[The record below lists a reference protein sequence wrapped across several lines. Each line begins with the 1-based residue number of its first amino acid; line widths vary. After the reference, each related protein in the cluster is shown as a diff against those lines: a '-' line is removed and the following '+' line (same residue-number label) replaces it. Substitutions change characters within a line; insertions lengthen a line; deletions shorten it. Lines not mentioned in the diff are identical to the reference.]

1 MGKQASLI
9 RIARFG
15 FTVALCLT
23 TPTLLRAQA
32 PACGFS
38 TGFGDLDILDDQG
51 DFTFG
56 NTVHLEG
63 PPGAGTTTLGTFII
77 INRDSAHANQA
88 TYPYRNCSYNNL
100 AVFLRTNLVNQAN
113 PALAIPSQDIIL
125 NNLPHVL
132 PPGQFAVVGVS
143 VILPPG
149 TVAGTYRGSVT
160 IGDLDAGIDQ
170 TATGEIIGS
179 DQIDIQVVVDPQ
191 PALGIINADTAAR
204 LDSLTI
210 RGRAGERATG
220 AVRIANTGNT
230 PLSNVQV
237 TATDLQSESSV
248 GITIPAQAITVSTA
262 SFSSLA
268 VADTQR
274 VTVSVNIPPGTLGGR
289 YRGSLIVQGQGATPQ
304 RIPLIVIVTSSRGI
318 VFENNPV
325 RNSNGV
331 ARIAFNGDPGTQYQV
346 GIFDMNGLLVF
357 TTTDTVF
364 AGVTAT
370 GAPGT
375 AQNPASGADFA
386 VSVTWP
392 LINGRGEGVASG
404 TYYVVV
410 ESIVNGQRQL
420 ARDKLIV
427 IR

>member
-1 MGKQASLI
+1 MGKHASLR

-15 FTVALCLT
+15 FTAALCLT
-23 TPTLLRAQA
+23 TPIVLRAQA
-32 PACGFS
+32 PACSFPN
-38 TGFGDLDILDDQG
+38 FGDLDILDDQG
-51 DFTFG
+51 DYTFG

-63 PPGAGTTTLGTFII
+63 PPGAGTTTLGTFILV
-77 INRDSAHANQA
+77 NRDSAHANQGA
-88 TYPYRNCSYNNL
+88 FPYSNCSYNNIYV
-100 AVFLRTNLVNQAN
+100 ALRTNLVNQAN
-113 PALAIPSQDIIL
+113 PALAIPAQDIIL
-125 NNLPHVL
+125 NNLPHIM
-132 PPGQFAVVGVS
+132 PPGQFAYVGVS

-149 TVAGTYRGSVT
+149 TVAGTYRGSIT
-160 IGDLDAGIDQ
+160 IGDSVAGISTTQ
-170 TATGEIIGS
+170 TGEIIGS
-179 DQIDIQVVVDPQ
+179 PQINIQVVVDPQ
-191 PALGIINADTAAR
+191 PALSIINPDSAAI
-204 LDSLTI
+204 LDSLVI
-210 RGRAGERATG
+210 RGRAGERAAG
-220 AVRIANTGNT
+220 SVRIANTGNT

-289 YRGSLIVQGQGATPQ
+289 YRGSLIVQGQGATPE
-304 RIPLIVIVTSSRGI
+304 RIPLVVIVTSSRGI

-325 RNSNGV
+325 RNANGV
-331 ARIAFNGDPGTQYQV
+331 ARIAFNGDPGTEYKV
-346 GIFDMNGLLVF
+346 GIFDVNGLMVY

-370 GAPGT
+370 GTPGT
-375 AQNPASGADFA
+375 AQNPAPGADFA
-386 VSVTWP
+386 VNVTWP

-410 ESIVNGQRQL
+410 ESFVNGQRQL

>member
-1 MGKQASLI
+1 MGKHASLR

-15 FTVALCLT
+15 FTAALCLT
-23 TPTLLRAQA
+23 TPILLRAQA
-32 PACGFS
+32 PACGFPR
-38 TGFGDLDILDDQG
+38 FGDLDILDDQG

-88 TYPYRNCSYNNL
+88 TYPYSNCSYNNL

-113 PALAIPSQDIIL
+113 PALAIPAQDIIL

-191 PALGIINADTAAR
+191 PALGLVNPDSAAR
-204 LDSLTI
+204 LDSLVI
-210 RGRAGERATG
+210 RGRAGERASG
-220 AVRIANTGNT
+220 AVRIANTGNA
-230 PLSNVQV
+230 PLSDVLI

-274 VTVSVNIPPGTLGGR
+274 VTVSVNIPAGTLGGR

-304 RIPLIVIVTSSRGI
+304 RIPLVVIVTSSRGI

-325 RNSNGV
+325 RNANGV
-331 ARIAFNGDPGTQYQV
+331 ARIAFNGDPGTEYQV
-346 GIFDMNGLLVF
+346 GIYDMNGLLVF
-357 TTTDTVF
+357 TTIDTVF

-370 GAPGT
+370 GVAGT
-375 AQNPASGADFA
+375 AQNPAPGADFA
-386 VSVTWP
+386 VNVTWP
-392 LINGRGEGVASG
+392 LINGRGEAVASG

-410 ESIVNGQRQL
+410 QSIVNGQRQL